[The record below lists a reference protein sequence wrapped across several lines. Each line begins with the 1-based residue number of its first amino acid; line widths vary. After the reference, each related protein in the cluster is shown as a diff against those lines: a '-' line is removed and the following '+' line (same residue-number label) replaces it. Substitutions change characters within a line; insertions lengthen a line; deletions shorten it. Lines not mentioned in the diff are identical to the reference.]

1 MRPLRLGVLGA
12 GMIATGSVGVLP
24 NLASIRHKA
33 EVVAIA
39 DVAPDLARSVA
50 ATFDIPQSFTSLE
63 AMLDGAELDAVLN
76 LTPIPAHGETC
87 VQILE
92 AGKHLATEKPLAT
105 SMADA
110 DRICDLAVERDLTV
124 VCAPYNMLYPDRAEA
139 RRLVRDGAI
148 GKVAFARVRS
158 SHGGPA
164 SGAWP
169 ADPTWF
175 YQKGSGP
182 LFDMGVYGIHEITG
196 ILGPARRVVAFSG
209 ITEPTRTVRGGPFQG
224 KQIDVTADDNVLM
237 LLDFGESTFAVVDGT
252 FNVNAGRGPKL
263 EIFGREGTINLSGRP
278 FGGEGPALEIF
289 QLDAVGGLRGWLTP
303 ELPDGDAPMR
313 RMMTL
318 HRAVLVDHL
327 ADCVAAGARPT
338 LNLEHARHVLEIM
351 LKADESARSGRA
363 VDLTTTFSL
372 PYLGNSS

>member
-1 MRPLRLGVLGA
+1 
-12 GMIATGSVGVLP
+12 MIATGAVGVLP
-24 NLASIRHKA
+24 NLTAIRHKA

-39 DVAPDLARSVA
+39 DIVPGLARSVA
-50 ATFDIPQSFTSLE
+50 ETFGIPLAFTSLD
-63 AMLDGAELDAVLN
+63 AMLDGAAMDAVVN

-87 VQILE
+87 AKILA

-105 SMADA
+105 SLADA
-110 DRICDLAVERDLTV
+110 DRICELALQNDLTV
-124 VCAPYNMLYPDRAEA
+124 VCAPFNMLYSDRAAA

-169 ADPTWF
+169 SDPSWF

-224 KQIDVTADDNVLM
+224 KTIDVTADDNVLM
-237 LLDFGESTFAVVDGT
+237 LLDFGGSTFAVVDGT

-278 FGGEGPALEIF
+278 YGGEGPPLEVF
-289 QLDAVGGLRGWLTP
+289 RLDTGEWDIP
-303 ELPDGDAPMR
+303 ELPDDAPLL
-313 RMMTL
+313 TL

-327 ADCVAAGARPT
+327 ADCLSGRSRPM

-363 VDLTTTFSL
+363 LDLTTTFSL
-372 PYLGNSS
+372 PEPSR

>member
-1 MRPLRLGVLGA
+1 MSPLRIGVLGA
-12 GMIATGSVGVLP
+12 GMIATGATGVLP

-39 DVAPDLARSVA
+39 DVVPDLAKAVG
-50 ATFDIPQSFTSLE
+50 ATFGIPHAFTSLE
-63 AMLDGAELDAVLN
+63 AMLAGAELDAVLN
-76 LTPIPAHGETC
+76 LTPIPVHGATC
-87 VQILE
+87 IQILE

-110 DRICDLAVERDLTV
+110 DRICELARERELTV
-124 VCAPYNMLYPDRAEA
+124 VCAPFNMLYPDRAEA
-139 RRLVRDGAI
+139 RRLVDEGAI

-182 LFDMGVYGIHEITG
+182 LFDMGVYGLHEITG
-196 ILGPARRVVAFSG
+196 ILGPARRVVAFAG

-224 KQIDVTADDNVLM
+224 QEIEVTADDNVLM
-237 LLDFGESTFAVVDGT
+237 MLDFGESTFAVVDGT
-252 FNVNAGRGPKL
+252 FNVNAARGPKL
-263 EIFGREGTINLSGRP
+263 EIFGREGTINISGRP
-278 FGGEGPALEIF
+278 FGGEGPPLEVF
-289 QLDAVGGLRGWLTP
+289 RLDAIGGLRGWVAP
-303 ELPDGDAPMR
+303 ELPGGDAPMQR
-313 RMMTL
+313 LVALR
-318 HRAVLVDHL
+318 RAVLVDHL
-327 ADCVAAGARPT
+327 ADCVVGGIPNV

-351 LKADESARSGRA
+351 LKADESASSGRA
-363 VDLTTTFSL
+363 VDLTTTFTL
-372 PYLGNSS
+372 PDQS

>member
-1 MRPLRLGVLGA
+1 
-12 GMIATGSVGVLP
+12 MIATGSLGVLP

-39 DVAPDLARSVA
+39 DVVPGQAEAVA
-50 ATFDIPQSFTSLE
+50 ATFGIPRAFTSLD
-63 AMLDGAELDAVLN
+63 AMLAGAELDAVVN
-76 LTPIPAHGETC
+76 LTPIPVHGETC
-87 VQILE
+87 LQILQ

-105 SMADA
+105 TMADA
-110 DRICDLAVERDLTV
+110 DRICTLAGERGLTV

-139 RRLVRDGAI
+139 RRLIKAGAI

-196 ILGPARRVVAFSG
+196 ILGPAKRVVAMAG

-224 KQIDVTADDNVLM
+224 KTIEVTADDNVLM

-252 FNVNAGRGPKL
+252 FNVNAARGPKV

-278 FGGEGPALEIF
+278 FGGDGPPLEIF
-289 QLDAVGGLRGWLTP
+289 RLDAVAGLRGWIAP
-303 ELPDGDAPMR
+303 EMPDGDAGMR
-313 RMMTL
+313 RMTEL

-327 ADCVAAGARPT
+327 ADCVATGARPM
-338 LNLEHARHVLEIM
+338 LNLEHARHILEIM
-351 LKADESARSGRA
+351 VKADAAAKTGQAQE
-363 VDLTTTFSL
+363 LTTSFEL
-372 PYLGNSS
+372 PEPVA

>member
-1 MRPLRLGVLGA
+1 MSLRLGVLGA
-12 GMIATGSVGVLP
+12 GMIASGAVGFLP
-24 NLASIRHKA
+24 NLKAIRDKV

-39 DVAPDLARSVA
+39 DVVPGLASAVA
-50 ATFDIPQSFTSLE
+50 TTFGIPAAFTSLD
-63 AMLDGAELDAVLN
+63 AMLAGAAMDAVLN

-87 VQILE
+87 LRILA

-105 SMADA
+105 TMDDA
-110 DRICDLAVERDLTV
+110 DRICELAQERGLTV

-139 RRLVRDGAI
+139 RRLVREGAI

-169 ADPTWF
+169 ADPSWF
-175 YQKGSGP
+175 YQKGAGP

-196 ILGPARRVVAFSG
+196 ILGPAQRVVAFAG

-224 KQIDVTADDNVLM
+224 KTIDVTADDNVLM
-237 LLDFGESTFAVVDGT
+237 MLDFGASTFAVVDGT

-278 FGGEGPALEIF
+278 FGGEGPVLEIF
-289 QLDAVGGLRGWLTP
+289 QVDAPGWVTP
-303 ELPDGDAPMR
+303 ELPDGDAVLA
-313 RMMTL
+313 L

-327 ADCVAAGARPT
+327 ADCVRTGAQPV

-351 LKADESARSGRA
+351 LKADESASSGRA
-363 VDLTTTFSL
+363 MELSTTFSL
-372 PYLGNSS
+372 PDGCE

>member
-1 MRPLRLGVLGA
+1 MSPLRIGVLGA
-12 GMIATGSVGVLP
+12 GMIATGGGGVLP
-24 NLASIRHKA
+24 NLDSIRHKA

-39 DVAPDLARSVA
+39 DVVPDLAKTVA
-50 ATFDIPQSFTSLE
+50 GRFGIPNAFTSLE
-63 AMLDGAELDAVLN
+63 AMLDGVELDAVVN
-76 LTPIPAHGETC
+76 LTPIPVHGRTC
-87 VQILE
+87 AQILA

-105 SMADA
+105 SMEDA
-110 DRICDLAVERDLTV
+110 DRICELAAESDLTV
-124 VCAPYNMLYPDRAEA
+124 VCAPFNMLYPDRAEA
-139 RRLVRDGAI
+139 RRLVREGAI

-196 ILGPARRVVAFSG
+196 ILGPARRVVAFAG

-224 KQIDVTADDNVLM
+224 KTIDVTADDNVLM

-252 FNVNAGRGPKL
+252 FNVNAARGPKL
-263 EIFGREGTINLSGRP
+263 EIYGREGTINLSGRP
-278 FGGEGPALEIF
+278 FGGDGPPLEIF
-289 QLDAVGGLRGWLTP
+289 RMDAVGGLRGWIAP
-303 ELPDGDAPMR
+303 DLPDGDAPMR
-313 RMMTL
+313 RLVGL

-327 ADCVAAGARPT
+327 ADCVASGTRPL

-351 LKADESARSGRA
+351 LKADEAARTGQA
-363 VDLTTTFSL
+363 QELTTTFSL
-372 PYLGNSS
+372 PE